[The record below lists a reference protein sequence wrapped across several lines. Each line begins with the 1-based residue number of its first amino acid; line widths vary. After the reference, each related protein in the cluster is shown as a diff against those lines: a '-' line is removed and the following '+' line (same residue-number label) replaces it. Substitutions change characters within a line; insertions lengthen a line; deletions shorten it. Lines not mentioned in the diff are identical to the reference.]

1 MKADMQAMQAISKL
15 KIGQNTEPIPV
26 YGEGHKL
33 IGYRIVKLIAREP
46 AGQRELADPRVQ
58 AAIRQQ
64 LRERREQLL
73 RAAYYEVVR
82 NEAKV
87 ENYFADELLKNTGA
101 AKK

>member
-1 MKADMQAMQAISKL
+1 MQAMQAISKL
-15 KIGQNTEPIPV
+15 KIGQNTEPIPA

-33 IGYRIVKLIAREP
+33 VGYRIVKLIAREP
-46 AGQRELADPRVQ
+46 AGQRELADPGVQ
-58 AAIRQQ
+58 AAVRQQ
-64 LRERREQLL
+64 LRDRREQLL

-87 ENYFADELLKNTGA
+87 ENYLADDLLKNAGA